1 MLKYKALIFDVDG
14 TLTDNERQGH
24 RVAFNAAFQRAG
36 LDWVWDESLY
46 GALLKT
52 PGGKE
57 RIEAFAT
64 RWRPA
69 WPASGTR
76 TEAIAALHR
85 QKTQMYGDML
95 AQGLLRLRPGVAEV
109 VRAAHAAGVA
119 LAIATTTTR
128 VNVDLLLKYS
138 CPADLAGV
146 FSVISAAEDAAAKKP
161 SPDVYLNALGR
172 LGVPGADALAIEDTE
187 IGLKAACGAG
197 MDCLI
202 TWNDYTR
209 DENFAG
215 AAAVVKNL
223 TEAAFT
229 FENGAV
235 SLLESRAKLVQP
247 T

>member
-1 MLKYKALIFDVDG
+1 MKYRALIFDVDG
-14 TLTDNERQGH
+14 TLTDNERHGH
-24 RVAFNAAFQRAG
+24 RVAFNVAFQRAG

-57 RIEAFAT
+57 RIEAFAA
-64 RWRPA
+64 RWWPG

-76 TEAIAALHR
+76 AEAIAALHR
-85 QKTQMYGDML
+85 QKTQIYGDML
-95 AQGLLRLRPGVAEV
+95 AQGLLPLRPGVAEL

-138 CPADLAGV
+138 FPADLAGV
-146 FSVISAAEDAAAKKP
+146 FSVISAAEDAPVKKP
-161 SPDVYLNALGR
+161 APDVYLNALRR
-172 LGVPGADALAIEDTE
+172 LGVPGAEALAIEDTE
-187 IGLKAACGAG
+187 IGLKAARVAG
-197 MDCLI
+197 IQCLI

-215 AAAVVKNL
+215 AAAVVQDL
-223 TEAAFT
+223 TEAEFT
-229 FENGAV
+229 FEKGAV
-235 SLLESRAKLVQP
+235 SLLQNRQRPVTLK
-247 T
+247 